1 MFSCDFT
8 FKEYRKGMEFL
19 LNLFVTQIAS
29 PLLLIYR
36 TFEFPTKILKTFT
49 LKKIQ
54 AANLSIFLNF

>member
-1 MFSCDFT
+1 MFGCDFT

-29 PLLLIYR
+29 PLLLFYR
-36 TFEFPTKILKTFT
+36 TCEFPTKILKTFT

-54 AANLSIFLNF
+54 AANVSIFLNF

>member
-1 MFSCDFT
+1 MFGCDFT

-29 PLLLIYR
+29 PLL
-36 TFEFPTKILKTFT
+36 FEFPTKILKTFT